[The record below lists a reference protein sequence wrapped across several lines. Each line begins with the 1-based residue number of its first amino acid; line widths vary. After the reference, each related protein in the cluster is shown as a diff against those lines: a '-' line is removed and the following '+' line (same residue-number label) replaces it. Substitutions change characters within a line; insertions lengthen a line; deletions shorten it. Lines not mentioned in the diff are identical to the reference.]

1 MNEKAK
7 CKNCTEEMIEEMAR
21 VICPNSKEWTCKACN
36 WGSKPNCDAY
46 KNAEKLINEGYRN
59 CKDKVV
65 LTKEE
70 YEKLLDVRAD
80 IILKDIDKVFKE
92 EFEDTKRAV
101 ERKIKPVYKAIETK
115 ARKETAKEIFNELF
129 KEHNVFNDNDIII
142 AWEVKEMLKELAKQ
156 FGVEVENENG
166 SNKKT

>member
-36 WGSKPNCDAY
+36 WGSKPNCEAY

-65 LTKEE
+65 LAREEHQKYCSYKIIEPQIRGCLDRERELERKLKGLKEE
-70 YEKLLDVRAD
+70 NHTLRLENNDLEAQ
-80 IILKDIDKVFKE
+80 
-92 EFEDTKRAV
+92 V
-101 ERKIKPVYKAIETK
+101 EQ
-115 ARKETAKEIFNELF
+115 ARKETAKEILQTIYDGLTKYYTTDHI
-129 KEHNVFNDNDIII
+129 KEI
-142 AWEVKEMLKELAKQ
+142 AKQ
-156 FGVEVENENG
+156 FGVEVEE
-166 SNKKT
+166 